1 MAVRLLPPCFL
12 SRNDLLRIRS
22 ILLRGVLATLMLLI
36 FLLGSTAA
44 PASVEIDV
52 VRNRIYFWCTAWQR
66 RDIDAYMS
74 FYSPAFHSG
83 GYDYVGWRLKKSEVF
98 KNPEDIT
105 VQISDLWVLIEG
117 KSAVAR
123 FVQQYARASHKD
135 VGEKTLVLEQAN
147 STWNIVSETWRP
159 LPGYSR
165 LPVRSTVSE
174 SVYML
179 AHQVQAVSEREQR
192 DPVEHVHTKPV
203 AVESIKFEIDEQEER
218 VFVDLNRFSTPAV
231 FNLEGSKPRIVI
243 DIMNVASWNGDPFI
257 SVNGRLIRQI
267 RTYLHKGIETL
278 RIVLDL
284 EPSEDYYITQTY
296 YDKDDIYCLQV
307 R

>member
-1 MAVRLLPPCFL
+1 MAVRLFLSCFL
-12 SRNDLLRIRS
+12 SGDNLIFIRFIQRRS
-22 ILLRGVLATLMLLI
+22 VLATLLLFV

-44 PASVEIDV
+44 PASAEIDV
-52 VRNRIYFWCTAWQR
+52 VRARISAWCNAWQN

-74 FYSPAFHSG
+74 FYSPAFRSDG
-83 GYDYVGWRLKKSEVF
+83 LDYLGWGLKKTETF
-98 KNPEDIT
+98 KKPEDIT
-105 VQISDLWVLIEG
+105 VQIFDLWVLIEG
-117 KSAVAR
+117 NRAVAR
-123 FVQQYARASHKD
+123 FVQQYARTSHKD
-135 VGEKTLVLEQAN
+135 VGEKILVLGKTNA
-147 STWNIVSETWRP
+147 TWKIVSEAWSP

-165 LPVRSTVSE
+165 LPVRSTGSE
-174 SVYML
+174 SVHMP
-179 AHQVQAVSEREQR
+179 ARQVPAVSEREQR
-192 DPVEHVHTKPV
+192 NSIEYVRTKPV
-203 AVESIKFEIDEQEER
+203 DVESIKFEIEEQEER

-231 FNLEGSKPRIVI
+231 FNIEGSKPRIVI

-257 SVNGRLIRQI
+257 PVNGRLIRQI

-296 YDKDDIYCLQV
+296 YDKDNIYCLQV